1 MDEKHRNGEAGPG
14 KDYDSELDF
23 KAIVGFG
30 IVLTS
35 VTLVVL
41 AVMWWMGV
49 VFKRQEE
56 AKDRPPSP
64 IAEARQDPI
73 PPGPRLRPS
82 PPRDLAELGAVD
94 REVLTTYGW
103 VDQSRGVARIPID
116 RAMSMVVEKGLG
128 AGTGVEK
135 KESK

>member
-1 MDEKHRNGEAGPG
+1 MDEKRLDAQAGPG
-14 KDYDSELDF
+14 KHDDSELDL
-23 KAIVGFG
+23 KVIVGFAIG
-30 IVLTS
+30 LAAF
-35 VTLVVL
+35 TLVVL

-64 IAEARQDPI
+64 IPEARQDPI

-82 PPRDLAELGAVD
+82 PPRDLAELHAVD
-94 REVLTTYGW
+94 REALTTYGW

-116 RAMSMVVEKGLG
+116 RAMSIVVDKGLG
-128 AGTGVEK
+128 TGTEK
-135 KESK
+135 REAK